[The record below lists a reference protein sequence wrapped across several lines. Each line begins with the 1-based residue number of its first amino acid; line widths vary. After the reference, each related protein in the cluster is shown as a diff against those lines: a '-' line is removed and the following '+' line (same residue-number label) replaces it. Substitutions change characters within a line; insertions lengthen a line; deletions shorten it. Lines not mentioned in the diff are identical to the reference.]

1 MQQKSLFTYWLECF
15 TKHYAD
21 FSGRARRSEYWGTV
35 LFNVIVQVALNVAL
49 VAVLV
54 ILFSSIEINGE
65 VTVSPLLFVLI
76 NIPRYI
82 YSLVWLLPSLAVAV
96 RRLHDIGKSGWNL
109 LWMLLPIIGWIMLIY
124 WLCQD
129 SELGENKWGA
139 NPKLV
144 NPEYKHK

>member
-35 LFNVIVQVALNVAL
+35 LFNVLIQ
-49 VAVLV
+49 AVLTIILSFV
-54 ILFSSIEINGE
+54 CTILFSSIEINGE
-65 VTVSPLLFVLI
+65 VTFSPLLFVLI

-109 LWMLLPIIGWIMLIY
+109 LWILLPIVGAIMLIY
-124 WLCQD
+124 WCCQD
-129 SELGENKWGA
+129 SQVGENKWGA
-139 NPKLV
+139 NPKLA
-144 NPEYKHK
+144 NPE

>member
-35 LFNVIVQVALNVAL
+35 LFNGLIQAGLSIILSIVAT
-49 VAVLV
+49 

-65 VTVSPLLFVLI
+65 VTFSPLFFLLPD
-76 NIPRYI
+76 IPIYI
-82 YSLVWLLPSLAVAV
+82 YGLVWLLPGLAVAV
-96 RRLHDIGKSGWNL
+96 RRLHDIGKSGWNV
-109 LWMLLPIIGWIMLIY
+109 LWGGIPIVGTIMLIY
-124 WLCQD
+124 WFCQD

-139 NPKLV
+139 NPKFV
-144 NPEYKHK
+144 NPE

>member
-35 LFNVIVQVALNVAL
+35 LFNGLIQAGLSIILSIVAT
-49 VAVLV
+49 

-65 VTVSPLLFVLI
+65 VTFSPLFFLLPD
-76 NIPRYI
+76 IPIYI
-82 YSLVWLLPSLAVAV
+82 YGLVWLLPGLAVSV

-109 LWMLLPIIGWIMLIY
+109 LWILLPIVGAIMLIY
-124 WLCQD
+124 WCCQD
-129 SELGENKWGA
+129 SQPEENKWGA
-139 NPKLV
+139 NPKFV
-144 NPEYKHK
+144 NPE

>member
-35 LFNVIVQVALNVAL
+35 LFNGLIQAGLSIILSIVAT
-49 VAVLV
+49 

-65 VTVSPLLFVLI
+65 VTFSPLFFLLPD
-76 NIPRYI
+76 IPIYI
-82 YSLVWLLPSLAVAV
+82 YGLVWLLPGLAVAV

-109 LWMLLPIIGWIMLIY
+109 LWILLPIVGAIMLIY
-124 WLCQD
+124 WYCQD
-129 SELGENKWGA
+129 SQPEENEWGV
-139 NPKLV
+139 NPKFV
-144 NPEYKHK
+144 NPE

>member
-35 LFNVIVQVALNVAL
+35 LFNVIAQVVLSIVL

-54 ILFSSIEINGE
+54 IWFSSTEMNAD
-65 VTVSPLLFVLI
+65 VSVVRLSLI
-76 NIPRYI
+76 MIKAVR
-82 YSLVWLLPSLAVAV
+82 SLYNLIWLLPGLAVAV
-96 RRLHDIGKSGWNL
+96 RRLHDIGKSGLNV
-109 LWMLLPIIGWIMLIY
+109 LWVFLPIIGWIMLLY
-124 WLCQD
+124 WFCQD

-144 NPEYKHK
+144 NPE

>member
-35 LFNVIVQVALNVAL
+35 LFNGLIQAGLSIILSIVAT
-49 VAVLV
+49 

-65 VTVSPLLFVLI
+65 VTFSPLFFLLPD
-76 NIPRYI
+76 IPIYI
-82 YSLVWLLPSLAVAV
+82 YGLVWLLPGLAVSV

-109 LWMLLPIIGWIMLIY
+109 LWILLPIVGAIMLIY
-124 WLCQD
+124 WSCQD
-129 SELGENKWGA
+129 SQPGENKWGA

-144 NPEYKHK
+144 NPE

>member
-1 MQQKSLFTYWLECF
+1 MQQKSLLTYWIECF

-35 LFNVIVQVALNVAL
+35 LFNGLIQAGLSIILSIVAT
-49 VAVLV
+49 

-65 VTVSPLLFVLI
+65 VTFSSLFFLLPD
-76 NIPRYI
+76 IPIYI
-82 YSLVWLLPSLAVAV
+82 YSLIWLLPSLAVAV

-109 LWMLLPIIGWIMLIY
+109 LWILLPIVGAIMLIY
-124 WLCQD
+124 WYCQD
-129 SELGENKWGA
+129 SQPEENKWGA

-144 NPEYKHK
+144 NPE

>member
-35 LFNVIVQVALNVAL
+35 LFNGLIQAGLSIILSIVAT
-49 VAVLV
+49 

-109 LWMLLPIIGWIMLIY
+109 LWIFLPIIGWIMLIY
-124 WLCQD
+124 WYCQD
-129 SELGENKWGA
+129 SQPEENKWGA
-139 NPKLV
+139 NPKLA
-144 NPEYKHK
+144 NPE

>member
-35 LFNVIVQVALNVAL
+35 LFNGLIQAGLSIILSIVAT
-49 VAVLV
+49 

-65 VTVSPLLFVLI
+65 VTLSPLFFLLPD
-76 NIPRYI
+76 IPIYI
-82 YSLVWLLPSLAVAV
+82 YGLVWLLPGLAVAI

-109 LWMLLPIIGWIMLIY
+109 LWILLPIVGAIMLIY
-124 WLCQD
+124 WYCQD
-129 SELGENKWGA
+129 SQPEENKWGA
-139 NPKLV
+139 NPKLA
-144 NPEYKHK
+144 NPE

>member
-1 MQQKSLFTYWLECF
+1 MQQKSLLTYWSESF
-15 TKHYAD
+15 TKHYVD
-21 FSGRARRSEYWGTV
+21 FSGRARRSEYWGTA

-49 VAVLV
+49 VAVLA

-109 LWMLLPIIGWIMLIY
+109 LWIFLPIIGWIMLIY
-124 WLCQD
+124 WYCQD
-129 SELGENKWGA
+129 SQLGENKWGA
-139 NPKLV
+139 NPKFV
-144 NPEYKHK
+144 NPE

>member
-35 LFNVIVQVALNVAL
+35 LFNVIAQVVLSIVL

-54 ILFSSIEINGE
+54 IWFSSTEMNAD
-65 VTVSPLLFVLI
+65 VSVVRLSLI
-76 NIPRYI
+76 MIKAVR
-82 YSLVWLLPSLAVAV
+82 SLYNLIWLLPGLAVAV

-109 LWMLLPIIGWIMLIY
+109 LWILLPIVGAIMLIY
-124 WLCQD
+124 WYCQD
-129 SELGENKWGA
+129 SQPEENKWGA
-139 NPKLV
+139 NPKFV
-144 NPEYKHK
+144 NPE

>member
-35 LFNVIVQVALNVAL
+35 LFNGLIQAGLSIILSIVAT
-49 VAVLV
+49 

-65 VTVSPLLFVLI
+65 VTFSSLFFLLPD
-76 NIPRYI
+76 IPIYI
-82 YSLVWLLPSLAVAV
+82 YSLIWLLPGLAVSV

-109 LWMLLPIIGWIMLIY
+109 LWILLPIVGAIMLIY
-124 WLCQD
+124 WYCQD
-129 SELGENKWGA
+129 SQPEENKWGA
-139 NPKLV
+139 NPKLA
-144 NPEYKHK
+144 NPE

>member
-35 LFNVIVQVALNVAL
+35 LFNGLIQAGLSIILSIVAT
-49 VAVLV
+49 

-65 VTVSPLLFVLI
+65 VTFSPLLFVLI

-109 LWMLLPIIGWIMLIY
+109 LWILLPIVGAIMLIY
-124 WLCQD
+124 WCCQD
-129 SELGENKWGA
+129 SQVGENKWGA
-139 NPKLV
+139 NPKFV
-144 NPEYKHK
+144 NPE

>member
-35 LFNVIVQVALNVAL
+35 LFNGLIQAGLSIILSIVAT
-49 VAVLV
+49 

-65 VTVSPLLFVLI
+65 VTFSPLFFLLPD
-76 NIPRYI
+76 IPIYI
-82 YSLVWLLPSLAVAV
+82 YGLVWLLPGLAVAV

-109 LWMLLPIIGWIMLIY
+109 LWILLPIVGAIMLIY
-124 WLCQD
+124 WYCQD
-129 SELGENKWGA
+129 SQPEENKWGA
-139 NPKLV
+139 NPKFV
-144 NPEYKHK
+144 NPE